1 MPDLQR
7 PADGRDMD
15 AHPHGIP
22 DMGDILDLALSAAQN
37 WTRRRA
43 WFQLIATGAPASIR
57 VCARPFQ
64 MLASTISLRSIR
76 L

>member
-1 MPDLQR
+1 MHALPRERAAGDEIVRMLDLQR

-37 WTRRRA
+37 WT
-43 WFQLIATGAPASIR
+43 
-57 VCARPFQ
+57 
-64 MLASTISLRSIR
+64 
-76 L
+76 